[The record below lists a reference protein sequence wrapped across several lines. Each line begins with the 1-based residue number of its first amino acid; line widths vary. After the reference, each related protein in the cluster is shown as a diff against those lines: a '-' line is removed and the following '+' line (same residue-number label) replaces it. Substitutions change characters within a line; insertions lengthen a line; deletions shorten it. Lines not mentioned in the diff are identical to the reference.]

1 MKNNY
6 TWGLA
11 NYELRARLSLLTLTV
26 DNDEEDYEDRLQ
38 WVGTTQQWNSMRVL
52 ENELMNTYDHRLQA

>member
-1 MKNNY
+1 MY
-6 TWGLA
+6 C
-11 NYELRARLSLLTLTV
+11 YELRARLSLLTLTV